1 MYAYAIYM
9 YIYTHD
15 RSLYL
20 CVYMHDSLVIA
31 NIFGFHSSIGISQLK
46 PFARYNWWSRLPS
59 TGFCIS
65 YIYIMYVYVICDM

>member
-1 MYAYAIYM
+1 MHMQYICI

-65 YIYIMYVYVICDM
+65 YIYNILCMCM